1 MIKGVNKNI
10 IEVNDPDS
18 IYFEKAVFYLRPHIR
33 RLPEEISREEIKL
46 YLADAGLSGTV
57 SRRRR
62 RKIPL
67 IAGALLIAAAV
78 IIIAL

>member
-10 IEVNDPDS
+10 IEVKDPDS

-46 YLADAGLSGTV
+46 YLADAGLSEPV
-57 SRRRR
+57 SSRKRK
-62 RKIPL
+62 KIPI
-67 IAGALLIAAAV
+67 IAGVLLFAAAV
-78 IIIAL
+78 IIIAF